1 MYKNL
6 GEPVRPTNHEQL
18 AKIAMVRDCYMYD
31 SGGTRDLEQVEWMD
45 SLLVTPD
52 IRTIF
57 ETQYRWDQALI

>member
-18 AKIAMVRDCYMYD
+18 AKIGMVRDCYMYD
-31 SGGTRDLEQVEWMD
+31 SGGTRDLEQDEWMD
-45 SLLVTPD
+45 SLLVTLD